1 MEETQEI
8 KKPTIQERIHAR
20 VQEILEP
27 VETWLEK
34 YIDHPDRF
42 NPDTIKL
49 VDLFKK
55 LNVGGVHARKII
67 EQYEPAYKEFK
78 DVLELRKKNLKF
90 GDLDSEEDV
99 DSEDRQLLESYEDMS
114 EDVIQKGIKAYD
126 NIFQACDYM
135 IGIAN
140 ANRKP
145 RKKKEKSPEQQVS
158 KMQYKKEDAE
168 LNLKSIDP
176 AEIIYAEALWVYNV
190 KTRKL
195 GKYVARTLDPRGMNR
210 PGTGLTVKGTSI
222 KGFDEENSIQK
233 TLRKPE
239 QQLKE
244 FADSGP
250 KKVLEFYDAI
260 KTMGVKL
267 NGRINNEVILLR
279 AVR

>member
-8 KKPTIQERIHAR
+8 KRPTIQERIHAR

-42 NPDTIKL
+42 NPDTYKL

-67 EQYEPAYKEFK
+67 EQYEPTYKEFK
-78 DVLELRKKNLKF
+78 DVLELRKKNLQFK
-90 GDLDSEEDV
+90 DLDSEEDV
-99 DSEDRQLLESYEDMS
+99 DSDDRQLLESYEDMT
-114 EDVIQKGIKAYD
+114 EEMIQKGIKAYD
-126 NIFQACDYM
+126 NIFKACDYM
-135 IGIAN
+135 ISIAN

-158 KMQYKKEDAE
+158 KMQYKKEDTD
-168 LNLKSIDP
+168 LNLKSVDP
-176 AEIIYAEALWVYNV
+176 TEIIYAEALWVYNV

-210 PGTGLTVKGTSI
+210 PGTGLSVKGTSI

-244 FADSGP
+244 FADCGP

>member
-1 MEETQEI
+1 MEEIQEI
-8 KKPTIQERIHAR
+8 KKPTIQERIHKR

-42 NPDTIKL
+42 NPDTYKL

-67 EQYEPAYKEFK
+67 EQYEPQFKEYK
-78 DVLELRKKNLKF
+78 DVIALRKKNLKF
-90 GDLDSEEDV
+90 KDLDDEEDTDSEE
-99 DSEDRQLLESYEDMS
+99 RQLLESYDDMS
-114 EDVIQKGIKAYD
+114 DELIEKGIKAYN
-126 NIFQACDYM
+126 NIFEACDYM
-135 IGIAN
+135 ISIAN

-145 RKKKEKSPEQQVS
+145 RKKKEISPEKMVS
-158 KMQYKKEDAE
+158 KLQYNKEDQT
-168 LNLKSIDP
+168 LKLKSIDP
-176 AEIIYAEALWVYNV
+176 TEIVYAEALWVYNI

-195 GKYVARTLDPRGMNR
+195 GKYVAKTLDPRGMNR
-210 PGTGLTVKGTSI
+210 PGTGLTIKGTSI

-239 QQLKE
+239 EQLKE
-244 FADSGP
+244 FANAGP